1 MNPRWF
7 VNYPYGQF
15 LDVANVKDEGF
26 VGESDALDT
35 SSLPD
40 LEDIFIPAPHVDEG
54 FVDESDA
61 SDTSSLPDLEDIF
74 IPAPQVV
81 EEDGDG
87 LGHVSSDG
95 GDIIDIVI
103 ASCIVI
109 VIGIGMA
116 FTMK

>member
-1 MNPRWF
+1 MNPDWF
-7 VNYPYGQF
+7 INYPHGAF
-15 LDVANVKDEGF
+15 LDDV
-26 VGESDALDT
+26 
-35 SSLPD
+35 SL
-40 LEDIFIPAPHVDEG
+40 IDEG
-54 FVDESDA
+54 FVDDLDA